1 MSGAK
6 SGWLLAVVGA
16 LAFSAVAGFAVFR
29 AGPSGPGPGA
39 ATVGL
44 LDQRQI
50 AQDEPA
56 PDFAL
61 VSVRNEGD
69 VLRLSDLR
77 GKVVVLNFYASWCG
91 PCRRELPD
99 FEVISKEF
107 SGSVAFLAVNVRES
121 PADALRILQETGA
134 TFPAVLDSDGDVARR
149 YALRGMPST
158 FVLDDSGVVRKMG
171 PGAIDADTLR
181 GEIRAILADKR

>member
-1 MSGAK
+1 MSIAK
-6 SGWLLAVVGA
+6 SRWVLTVFGA
-16 LAFSAVAGFAVFR
+16 LAFSAVAGFVVFR
-29 AGPSGPGPGA
+29 DGPSVPEPGA

-50 AQDEPA
+50 AQDEAA

-134 TFPAVLDSDGDVARR
+134 TFPAVLDPDGDVARR
-149 YALRGMPST
+149 YGLRGMPTT
-158 FVLDDSGVVRKMG
+158 FVLDGAGVVRKMG
-171 PGAIDADTLR
+171 PGAIDAGTLR
-181 GEIRAILADKR
+181 GEIREVLSDKP

>member
-1 MSGAK
+1 MSTAK
-6 SGWLLAVVGA
+6 SSWVLTVFGA
-16 LAFSAVAGFAVFR
+16 LAFSAVAGFVVFR
-29 AGPSGPGPGA
+29 DGPSVPERGA

-50 AQDEPA
+50 AQDEAA

-61 VSVRNEGD
+61 VSVRNERD
-69 VLRLSDLR
+69 VLRLSDLH

-134 TFPAVLDSDGDVARR
+134 TFPAVLDPDGDVARR
-149 YALRGMPST
+149 YGLRGMPT
-158 FVLDDSGVVRKMG
+158 TYVLDATGIVRKSG
-171 PGAIDADTLR
+171 PGAIDAGTLR